1 VIIINKYIF
10 FLIGVILISLSL
22 TFMILYLNLLTIG
35 FNFFEY
41 LVFIFKRLECLLII
55 PGIISLL
62 VSYKSKC

>member
-1 VIIINKYIF
+1 VIIINRYIF
-10 FLIGVILISLSL
+10 FFVGIILISLGI

-41 LVFIFKRLECLLII
+41 LLFIFKKLECLLVI

-62 VSYKSKC
+62 VSFKLK